1 MSVYIFFLPCDTREE
16 ADKYLREGE
25 VLSDVLQDEKT
36 REQFE
41 AKFEVSK
48 SPKEGWDR
56 LQVQLS
62 TSSQVLADEW
72 FVNIVERE
80 EDDDEITYFESKKLG
95 NRRGHMLRSMMA
107 EGESEDE
114 EKKRVMEDELRQRLK
129 WKKDMMK
136 KLLDE

>member
-1 MSVYIFFLPCDTREE
+1 
-16 ADKYLREGE
+16 
-25 VLSDVLQDEKT
+25 LQI
-36 REQFE
+36 
-41 AKFEVSK
+41 
-48 SPKEGWDR
+48 
-56 LQVQLS
+56 QLS
-62 TSSQVLADEW
+62 SSPLVGEEW

-136 KLLDE
+136 KLLDD

>member
-1 MSVYIFFLPCDTREE
+1 MSVYIVFLPCETREE
-16 ADKYLREGE
+16 VNKYLREGE

-56 LQVQLS
+56 LQIQLS
-62 TSSQVLADEW
+62 SSPLVGEEW

>member
-1 MSVYIFFLPCDTREE
+1 MSVYIVFLPCETREE
-16 ADKYLREGE
+16 VNKYLREGE

-36 REQFE
+36 REQFD

-56 LQVQLS
+56 LQIQLS
-62 TSSQVLADEW
+62 SSPLVGEEW

-136 KLLDE
+136 KLLDD